1 MGNQSLR
8 HQAQRTDTYVI
19 EGVRVNQEI
28 DGFDNHRLVLENM
41 VCSAW
46 RSRKGMSII
55 TVNKKTYV
63 GVTEYWRNT
72 FPPVF
77 RMIFPEGVAP

>member
-1 MGNQSLR
+1 MSNQSLR
-8 HQAQRTDTYVI
+8 HVAQRVDTYTI
-19 EGVRVNQEI
+19 EGVKVNQEI
-28 DGFDNHRLVLENM
+28 DGFDNHRLVLEDM
-41 VCSAW
+41 VSSAW
-46 RSRKGMSII
+46 RPRKGMTII

-77 RMIFPEGVAP
+77 RMVFPEGVVP